1 MDDGK
6 LATPRL
12 LTKLT
17 PSSLQPTRRGK
28 MAQEKQ
34 TFAKSD
40 FKQLTFWG
48 LTTAVLIGES
58 WNVIKLRN
66 HILLIQF
73 STQQSIVAWE
83 YTLRLFSIS
92 MAMMALT
99 DTIWYVAKSKWSN
112 MCGPPERQPLTRVHK
127 QAIYFCAIFYNTT
140 LGMVKLSVLS
150 LYRRILAG
158 IPSRTLPIINWT
170 AFGIVSVNTT
180 INVCVAAFQCRPIA
194 AAFDNSVKGK
204 CINQAAFYLGN
215 ASTGIFTDVMVYGLS
230 IPIVKPLQMDPKKKL
245 QTLLTLLMGG
255 L

>member
-1 MDDGK
+1 M
-6 LATPRL
+6 
-12 LTKLT
+12 
-17 PSSLQPTRRGK
+17 
-28 MAQEKQ
+28 M
-34 TFAKSD
+34 
-40 FKQLTFWG
+40 
-48 LTTAVLIGES
+48 
-58 WNVIKLRN
+58 
-66 HILLIQF
+66 
-73 STQQSIVAWE
+73 QSIVAWE

-255 L
+255 FAVITSCVRMGFLPALLKDADTTYAMAIPMAWSVAEPTLYAGHARYSVLVESGKEE